1 MGSLSKTFRFAVLCV
16 AMMASTGSG
25 ARAQSSPGAP
35 PAAEPPSAVAEQ
47 IYAEARPKLLQ
58 IRTML
63 TAAGRQASIGSGF
76 LVGDGQ
82 AITNYHVVSQ
92 YVMEPGTYT
101 LEYVAMDGGRG
112 SLQVIAVDVADDLAV
127 VRLDKD
133 DRPHFDFDP
142 RALAR
147 TLPKGE
153 RLYSLGNPLDLGFAI
168 IEGTYNGLVER
179 SYGERIHFS
188 ASLNPG
194 VSGGPALSTDGRV
207 VGVNVARMV
216 RGEQVS
222 FLVPAIK
229 ARTLLAEAVGKPV
242 PAPSALK
249 EDVGRQLT
257 AWQTGFFKAF
267 TELGMREV
275 AFGAYQVPES
285 LAPWF
290 SCWANTNAGENPK
303 PRATVNT
310 SFCNSNSQLFI
321 APDLSSGMIHMSHS
335 LLRNGDL
342 NDFQFASF
350 LSQLTNLWGTGNQGG
365 KWQSQTTCHDDFLA
379 LAGNHPPLRGIWCA
393 RAYRPFNGLYD
404 VWMLAITQDGSQQA
418 LVSRLALEGTDYD
431 TAISVARHFLEMI
444 QWKK

>member
-1 MGSLSKTFRFAVLCV
+1 MESLATTLRSAVFCLALTV
-16 AMMASTGSG
+16 PLGTG
-25 ARAQSSPGAP
+25 ALAQLGPPPQP
-35 PAAEPPSAVAEQ
+35 PAEAPSVVAEQ
-47 IYAEARPKLLQ
+47 VYAAARPKLLQ
-58 IRTML
+58 IRTLL

-76 LVGDGQ
+76 LVGGGL

-101 LEYVAMDGGRG
+101 LEYAAMDGGRG
-112 SLQVIAVDVADDLAV
+112 SLHVIAVDVADDLAV

-133 DRPHFDFDP
+133 DRPHFDFEP

-216 RGEQVS
+216 RGEQIS
-222 FLVPAIK
+222 FLVPAVK
-229 ARTLLAEAVGKPV
+229 AEALLREAAGKPV
-242 PAPSALK
+242 PAPEALK
-249 EDVGRQLT
+249 ADIGRQLT
-257 AWQTGFFKAF
+257 TWQAGFLKAF
-267 TELGMREV
+267 IDQGLRDV
-275 AFGAYQVPES
+275 PFGSYQVPES
-285 LAPWF
+285 SAPWF
-290 SCWANTNAGENPK
+290 SCWANTNAGESPK

-310 SFCNSNSQLFI
+310 SYCNSNSQLFI
-321 APDLSSGMIHMSHS
+321 APDLNTGMIHMSHS
-335 LLRNGDL
+335 LVRNGDM
-342 NDFQFASF
+342 NAFQFAAF
-350 LSQLTNLWGTGNQGG
+350 LSQLTNLWGTGNQAG

-393 RAYRPFNGLYD
+393 RAYRPFSGLYD
-404 VWMLAITQDGSQQA
+404 VWMLAITQDSSQQA

-431 TAISVARHFLEMI
+431 TAMSVARHFLEMI
-444 QWKK
+444 QWKM